1 MQNSLS
7 ETFQGQLLIAMPSL
21 LDPNFSYTV
30 TCLGAHND
38 QGAMGVIINRLH
50 DEVHLRDVFTELKL
64 ACRDEITDQP
74 LHIGGPVHA
83 NEIFILHGPPLKW
96 QGSFDVSPHLALS
109 NSIDLLAAIGEGR
122 GPRDFLVTLGCAG
135 WGPGQ
140 LEAEIRQNAWLTCP
154 VSEDLLFEEPV
165 SRRWEAAVKRLGIDP
180 ALLSTTA
187 GNA

>member
-38 QGAMGVIINRLH
+38 QGAMGVIVNRLH
-50 DEVHLRDVFTELKL
+50 DDIRLRDVLTELKL
-64 ACRDEITDQP
+64 ACQDEIADQP
-74 LHIGGPVHA
+74 LYVGGPVHV

-96 QGSFDVSPHLALS
+96 QGSFAVSAHLALS

-122 GPRDFLVTLGCAG
+122 GPRNFLVTLGCAG
-135 WGPGQ
+135 WGAGQ

-154 VSEDLLFEEPV
+154 VAENILFEVPV
-165 SRRWEAAVKRLGIDP
+165 SQRWEASVKRLGIDP
-180 ALLSTTA
+180 ASLSTTA

>member
-1 MQNSLS
+1 MKNSLS

-21 LDPNFSYTV
+21 LDPNFYRTV
-30 TCLGAHND
+30 TCLGAHNQ

-50 DEVHLRDVFTELKL
+50 DDIHLRDVFAELKIT
-64 ACRDEITDQP
+64 CRDEIADAP
-74 LHIGGPVHA
+74 LYIGGPVHL

-122 GPRDFLVTLGCAG
+122 GPRSFLVTLGCAG

-140 LEAEIRQNAWLTCP
+140 LEAEILQNTWLNCP
-154 VSEDLLFEEPV
+154 VSEDLLFEVPV
-165 SRRWEAAVKRLGIDP
+165 ADRWEAAVKRLGIDP
-180 ALLSTTA
+180 ALLSATA